1 MTELAIK
8 GEVSPNIKK
17 LAYECYRKGLS
28 IEGYIEHLTNKTELE
43 NKHFEN
49 YGKNTNKVYRYKD
62 LTMEDIEYLKTNFK
76 KMKLHYDNLS
86 TKKYNDIL
94 FKNKQKKN
102 YNNKKNEIIKKYRNE
117 KLEELDNLKDS
128 RFKDDKR
135 YQEWSQCY
143 NKIYQY
149 NRVVPG
155 VNSKGDMRI
164 FIMNQ

>member
-1 MTELAIK
+1 
-8 GEVSPNIKK
+8 
-17 LAYECYRKGLS
+17 
-28 IEGYIEHLTNKTELE
+28 
-43 NKHFEN
+43 
-49 YGKNTNKVYRYKD
+49 
-62 LTMEDIEYLKTNFK
+62 
-76 KMKLHYDNLS
+76 MKLHYDNLS
-86 TKKYNDIL
+86 TKKYNAIL

-102 YNNKKNEIIKKYRNE
+102 YNNKKNEMIKKYRNE